1 MCYFI
6 NENWIECKFKI
17 DKRVKGFW
25 KIQNLLF
32 FLCLKF
38 NNVPLISGHH
48 YGNLRNAKKHVIYF
62 IVLSFYLSIY
72 ICISYLLDKTHVT
85 TFIDVHNFLRK
96 KWRCGKGEGI
106 HGKGLLK
113 RYSKLNACKQLKP
126 SISGWMF
133 MSKTVLVMERNEKM
147 RERMGTEGRQATRP
161 AYKTAKSLFQ
171 SHLLWV

>member
-1 MCYFI
+1 MKTGLNANLKLTKGSKAFERSKMC
-6 NENWIECKFKI
+6 
-17 DKRVKGFW
+17 
-25 KIQNLLF
+25 Q

-106 HGKGLLK
+106 HG
-113 RYSKLNACKQLKP
+113 
-126 SISGWMF
+126 
-133 MSKTVLVMERNEKM
+133 
-147 RERMGTEGRQATRP
+147 
-161 AYKTAKSLFQ
+161 
-171 SHLLWV
+171 